1 MSQEEM
7 QETVSASPLFG
18 GCKKLAGAMCVK
30 RFRKGQIVSDRQ
42 TGQEILGLIAKGS
55 LDVYSIAMDGREI
68 ILSQLKP
75 GDCFGIINLF
85 TDTELP
91 TVLRCRKDTTILT
104 IPKKKLLAIM
114 ESDRDLTLRYACI
127 CNQKMQFLINKIEFL
142 TMQSGRNKLIQYLL
156 MAKEQAGVIFT
167 ECSKEALASMLGISR
182 ASLFRELASL
192 QEQSLIRQ
200 EPGGIRILDRK
211 ALEAILYEW

>member
-7 QETVSASPLFG
+7 QGAVGASPLLG
-18 GCKKLAGAMCVK
+18 GCKKLIGTMSVK
-30 RFRKGQIVSDRQ
+30 ILRKGQIVSDRQ

-55 LDVYSIAMDGREI
+55 VDVYSIAVDGREI

-91 TVLRCRKDTTILT
+91 TVLRCRYDTTILT
-104 IPKKKLLAIM
+104 IPKKKLLDIM
-114 ESDRDLTLRYACI
+114 KSDGELTLRYACI

-142 TMQSGRNKLIQYLL
+142 TMQTGRNKLIQYLL
-156 MAKEQAGVIFT
+156 MEREQEGVVSP
-167 ECSKEALASMLGISR
+167 ERSKEALASMLGISR
-182 ASLFRELASL
+182 ASLFRELACL
-192 QEQSLIRQ
+192 QEQKSIGQ
-200 EPGGIRILDRK
+200 EPEGIRILDRK

>member
-1 MSQEEM
+1 
-7 QETVSASPLFG
+7 
-18 GCKKLAGAMCVK
+18 MCVK